1 MPMASL
7 SRWTMSY
14 FAAALA
20 SLLAAELLMLA
31 GVGYPAAGLTE
42 PATLV
47 VVHVTAIG
55 WLSLAMAGALLQ
67 FVPVLVARPLAFPQ
81 LALPALLTI
90 VAGLVLLCAGF
101 AALAGWADWPFEL
114 MPLAA
119 LGLLLGFLLLGF
131 MLVATLLSA
140 RPVML
145 FAGFVL
151 VGLAC
156 LAVTAL
162 SGAAFATILSGHD
175 GWLGSVALLPDAL
188 PFHALLG
195 FGGWLGLIAFGVSYR
210 LLVMFMMA
218 PELPTGRVRLV
229 LIFSCLGLGLAVAG
243 LLAPAAGLEIGA
255 GLTAVPLGILAVA
268 GAFYGRDILALY
280 RSRRRKALE
289 INMLASIPAFVAL
302 GIGLALLPIVT
313 AAGAPDTGIAALVF
327 LLAFGWLGGLTLAQL
342 VKIVSFMTWLET
354 YASRLGRGP
363 APRIGDLVAMPRTGW
378 WFLLYYAGVAI
389 GVATLA
395 AGQAGGFRLAMLPCL
410 IGTAG
415 VACELA
421 RVRHLSEIKA
431 EHRPPS
437 HERPMLLLARADER
451 RMPHAD
457 NRTAAPPGA

>member
-20 SLLAAELLMLA
+20 GLLAAEFLMLA
-31 GVGYPAAGLTE
+31 GFGYPAAGLAD
-42 PATLV
+42 PATLI

-55 WLSLAMAGALLQ
+55 WLSLAVAGALLQ
-67 FVPVLVARPLAFPQ
+67 FVPVLVARPLALPQ
-81 LALPALLTI
+81 LALPALLAI
-90 VAGLVLLCAGF
+90 LAGLILLCAGF

-119 LGLLLGFLLLGF
+119 FGLLCGFLLLGV
-131 MLVATLLSA
+131 MLVATLLNA
-140 RPVML
+140 RPVTL
-145 FAGFVL
+145 FAGFLL

-156 LAVTAL
+156 LAATAL
-162 SGAAFATILSGHD
+162 SGAAFAIILSGRSE
-175 GWLGSVALLPDAL
+175 WLGSVALLPDGL

-218 PELPTGRVRLV
+218 PELPARQVRLV
-229 LIFSCLGLGLAVAG
+229 LVFGGLGMGPAVAG
-243 LLAPAAGLEIGA
+243 LLAPAADMEIGT
-255 GLTAVPLGILAVA
+255 GFIIMPLGALAVA
-268 GAFYGRDILALY
+268 SAFYGRDILALY
-280 RSRRRKALE
+280 RSRRRKVLE
-289 INMLASIPAFVAL
+289 INMLASIPAFAAL
-302 GIGLALLPIVT
+302 GIGLPLLPIAT
-313 AAGAPDTGIAALVF
+313 AVGASGPGIAALTF

-363 APRIGDLVAMPRTGW
+363 APRVGDLVAMPRTGW
-378 WFLLYYAGVAI
+378 WFALYYAGVAI
-389 GVATLA
+389 GGAALA
-395 AGQAGGFRLAMLPCL
+395 AGLASGFRLSMLPCL

-415 VACELA
+415 IACELA

-431 EHRPPS
+431 EQRPPS
-437 HERPMLLLARADER
+437 HERPRLLLARADER
-451 RMPHAD
+451 RMSHAD
-457 NRTAAPPGA
+457 NRTAATPRA

>member
-31 GVGYPAAGLTE
+31 GIGYPGAGLAE
-42 PATLV
+42 PATLI

-67 FVPVLVARPLAFPQ
+67 FVPVLVSRPLALPQ

-90 VAGLVLLCAGF
+90 IAGLALLCAGF
-101 AALAGWADWPFEL
+101 AALAGWTDWPFAL
-114 MPLAA
+114 MPLAG
-119 LGLLLGFLLLGF
+119 LGLLFGFLLLGF

-140 RPVML
+140 RPVTL
-145 FAGFVL
+145 FAGFL
-151 VGLAC
+151 LTGLAC

-162 SGAAFATILSGHD
+162 SGAAFASILSGH
-175 GWLGSVALLPDAL
+175 GEWLGSVALLPDGL

-218 PELPTGRVRLV
+218 PELPAGRVRLV
-229 LIFSCLGLGLAVAG
+229 LVFGGLGLGLAVAG
-243 LLAPAAGLEIGA
+243 LLAPAAGIGI
-255 GLTAVPLGILAVA
+255 GTGFTILPLGALAVA
-268 GAFYGRDILALY
+268 SAFYGRDILTLY

-289 INMLASIPAFVAL
+289 INMLASIPAFAAL
-302 GIGLALLPIVT
+302 GIGLPLLPIVV
-313 AAGAPDTGIAALVF
+313 AAGAWDSGIAALTF

-363 APRIGDLVAMPRTGW
+363 APRVGDLVAMPRTGW
-378 WFLLYYAGVAI
+378 WFALYYAGVAI
-389 GVATLA
+389 GAAALTAGLA
-395 AGQAGGFRLAMLPCL
+395 DGFRLAMLPCL

-415 VACELA
+415 IACELA

-431 EHRPPS
+431 EHRPPV
-437 HERPMLLLARADER
+437 HERPRLLLARADER

-457 NRTAAPPGA
+457 NRTAATPGA